1 MRGRA
6 INQDIMTFAEKI
18 KDLLKQEE
26 ISQAEL
32 GRLADVPGSTVGHWI
47 NDGAKPNVYAVL
59 RIARVFKLEMD
70 SLVDDEI
77 PGYRKI
83 ELPAPPEPA
92 ENHDELKD
100 FRLRDFSEY
109 RLVNAYRLLELT
121 GDQAT
126 NALSECAK
134 RLKASPVPPP
144 AAGDPEH
151 ASGAVLE
158 PPPPAEP
165 RKRRNNGRTA

>member
-59 RIARVFKLEMD
+59 RIARAFKIEMD

-77 PGYRKI
+77 PGYRTI
-83 ELPAPPEPA
+83 EPPPPPKPVV
-92 ENHDELKD
+92 NHRDLDQFKLEDVSELI
-100 FRLRDFSEY
+100 LVVTY
-109 RLVNAYRLLELT
+109 RTLELT
-121 GDQAT
+121 QDQAT
-126 NALSECAK
+126 TALIEYAE
-134 RLKASPVPPP
+134 RLKASPEPPP
-144 AAGDPEH
+144 AAGKPEH
-151 ASGAVLE
+151 ASGAVHE

>member
-1 MRGRA
+1 LSARQTSMETTA
-6 INQDIMTFAEKI
+6 
-18 KDLLKQEE
+18 
-26 ISQAEL
+26 S
-32 GRLADVPGSTVGHWI
+32 HWI
-47 NDGAKPNVYAVL
+47 NEGMKPNVYAVL
-59 RIARVFKLEMD
+59 RIARAFKLEMD

-77 PGYRKI
+77 PCYREI
-83 ELPAPPEPA
+83 QPPAPPEPA

-134 RLKASPVPPP
+134 SLKTSPVPPP
-144 AAGDPEH
+144 AAGNPEH
-151 ASGAVLE
+151 ASGAVHE